1 MSGNKTNKNYKS
13 RNHSKFILT
22 YHIIF
27 VCKYRKKLLI
37 RYGEDIKQT
46 MYNISKRYD
55 FTIKEME
62 VDKDHIHMMVESIPK
77 ISPLQIVRV
86 LKQQSTIQMWRKYS
100 KKLKKH
106 YWSEN
111 TFWTDGYFV
120 STIGEVSSNTLK
132 HYIRNQGLN
141 SITSSILQLRN
152 LHMLSIV
159 PNDTYSFFDILARV
173 AALKPTDFLNWVFV
187 ISLSNNNLNN
197 GL

>member
-132 HYIRNQGLN
+132 HYIRNQG
-141 SITSSILQLRN
+141 
-152 LHMLSIV
+152 
-159 PNDTYSFFDILARV
+159 
-173 AALKPTDFLNWVFV
+173 
-187 ISLSNNNLNN
+187 
-197 GL
+197 